1 MIDTSIV
8 GLAEAARLLGLT
20 EGRVRQLLRSGELA
34 GSKLNQRAWA
44 ISAAEVARYKEAR
57 EKREE
62 TRGRPTKIEAQ
73 SKDFRRSAVDKAYP

>member
-20 EGRVRQLLRSGELA
+20 EGRVRQLLRSGELV

-44 ISAAEVARYKEAR
+44 ISAVEVARYREAR
-57 EKREE
+57 EQREE
-62 TRGRPTKIEAQ
+62 TRGRPTKVEAQ
-73 SKDFRRSAVDKAYP
+73 SKKFSPSDLDKAYP